1 MKNKFKW
8 KIAVTT
14 VSPWAAMTNTSDHP
28 PSTLLTP
35 SDPKLRFNTCKSF
48 WLSDLSHPKHTR
60 AARRDKTYSFNSV
73 VFRSV
78 INSRFV
84 FRGVFLLWAFTSALY
99 ITCLING
106 CVVFSLKSPRV
117 SAFKLFFIKFIRS
130 NRTAL
135 AGVLFSR
142 FNPRFAAESSISC
155 YISSPSTLFSV
166 LCSEW
171 RFEVM
176 RYWALRNRFL

>member
-1 MKNKFKW
+1 
-8 KIAVTT
+8 
-14 VSPWAAMTNTSDHP
+14 MTNTADHP

-35 SDPKLRFNTCKSF
+35 SDPKLRFTQHMQKLLTI
-48 WLSDLSHPKHTR
+48 WLIPPEAHG

-117 SAFKLFFIKFIRS
+117 SAFKLFFIKFVRS
-130 NRTAL
+130 NWTAL

-142 FNPRFAAESSISC
+142 FNPRFAVESSISC

-166 LCSEW
+166 LCPEW

-176 RYWALRNRFL
+176 RYWALRNRFLL